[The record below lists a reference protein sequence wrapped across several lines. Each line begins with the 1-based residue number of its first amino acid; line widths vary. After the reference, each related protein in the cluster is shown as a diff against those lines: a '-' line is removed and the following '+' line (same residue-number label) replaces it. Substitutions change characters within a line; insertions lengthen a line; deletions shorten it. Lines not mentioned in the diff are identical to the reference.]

1 MRINLTD
8 SFKSYNFVF
17 NLLSASALV
26 FIISSI
32 YFIYDIVIK
41 INNNDSILPDVLY
54 FVLTLALASLL
65 VYLAILMKIFDKL
78 QKSKKEMV

>member
-17 NLLSASALV
+17 NLLSVSALV

-32 YFIYDIVIK
+32 YFIYDIIIK